1 MGDLDRFL
9 NRGFLNLFY
18 SIEKNPKYQEK
29 CVNVS
34 QFMSAKPVAKLVM
47 LVGNSTVLNM
57 ESSLMVK
64 CLQTRLLETILSA
77 HFSPKL
83 ELVNMFL
90 EPFLWIW
97 NLPSSTK

>member
-1 MGDLDRFL
+1 MGDFGPFPQPRFSES
-9 NRGFLNLFY
+9 FY

-77 HFSPKL
+77 HSSPRL
-83 ELVNMFL
+83 EHSDCAFMVDN
-90 EPFLWIW
+90 EAIYDICRR
-97 NLPSSTK
+97 

>member
-64 CLQTRLLETILSA
+64 CLQTRLLVRAHFQETILSA
-77 HFSPKL
+77 HSSLRL

-90 EPFLWIW
+90 EPFLWI
-97 NLPSSTK
+97 